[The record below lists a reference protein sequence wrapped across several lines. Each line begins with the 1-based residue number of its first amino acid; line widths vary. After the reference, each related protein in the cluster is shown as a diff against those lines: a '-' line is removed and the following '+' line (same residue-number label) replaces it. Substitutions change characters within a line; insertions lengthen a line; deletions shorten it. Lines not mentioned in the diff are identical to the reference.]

1 MKKIVT
7 AILAAVL
14 TLTAGFSVF
23 AASSD
28 STVSTS
34 SFKIEYE
41 DSTAMHYIPA
51 EIAKQENADGRFL
64 IYCMNNRLAWPHT
77 TTTHPTIP
85 NYSEGY
91 LTEKD
96 FESTSKY
103 NEFMSRLQTILY
115 AGYPYNGF
123 GLYQIVDNPKEISE
137 AEFNELLV
145 APEDVRSDFKDILGD
160 TQFTYSDYTNNNTE
174 NLNKLSQFYSKVLMM
189 SFTSEKTTSGLSYQD
204 ISSLPFY
211 KAAFCM
217 VSASSSQTPIQ
228 LYAQNYP
235 DSYYVTKPQA
245 YEATQ
250 AAVWRLMTE
259 YSIPNNNI
267 TDTSDYYKNNPLA
280 KVLYDVSDANDEILR
295 SEPSSDKVSI
305 SGDTTLTYD
314 KSEKKWVSG
323 ELSVT
328 EPDNYHG
335 IYTLSVTGDGVQVE
349 TASGGTTVKAGE
361 TFRLVSDKQTTG
373 KVTATA
379 DSMVWLKSMKMYT
392 PIQETI
398 TYQHMVGAVMGKKTI
413 ATATAFKS
421 NPKEEETTTTD
432 PKDPEDNTTP
442 EDPKDNTTTE
452 DPKDNTTTDNP
463 KDNTTTENPKDS
475 NQSTALQTAPA
486 QKKMDGKSIAAVL
499 TGDDT
504 NWTKYVD
511 WMALATMVGAA
522 AIIIRKKTSVK

>member
-7 AILAAVL
+7 AVLTAVL
-14 TLTAGFSVF
+14 TLAFGVSVF
-23 AASSD
+23 AADGNSN
-28 STVSTS
+28 T
-34 SFKIEYE
+34 SFKIEY
-41 DSTAMHYIPA
+41 DTSTAMHYIPA

-77 TTTHPTIP
+77 TTAHPTIP

-235 DSYYVTKPQA
+235 DSYYVTKSQA

-379 DSMVWLKSMKMYT
+379 DSMVWLKSMKMYS
-392 PIQETI
+392 PIDSEEF
-398 TYQHMVGAVMGKKTI
+398 QHMVGVVIGTKTI
-413 ATATAFKS
+413 STAKAFNSTAK
-421 NPKEEETTTTD
+421 PEESTTTD
-432 PKDPEDNTTP
+432 PKDPENNKPT
-442 EDPKDNTTTE
+442 DPSK
-452 DPKDNTTTDNP
+452 P
-463 KDNTTTENPKDS
+463 TTENSS
-475 NQSTALQTAPA
+475 NSTTKTTSKPTTQTAPA
-486 QKKMDGKSIAAVL
+486 QQKIEGKSMTAVL
-499 TGDDT
+499 TGDDS
-504 NWTKYVD
+504 NWTKYAD
-511 WMALATMVGAA
+511 WLVLAALVGTAA
-522 AIIIRKKTSVK
+522 VVIKKKTQA